1 MTRTARP
8 RVPGRIL
15 RIAGLP
21 THVLCEGTG
30 PVCVLSGGLG
40 SSWFDWDAVVPLLT
54 PHRTV
59 VRFDRPGLGLS
70 APAPARHVPTAAG
83 EADRI
88 LHVLEALGLTG
99 PCTVVGHSLA
109 GFHAEAFARLH
120 PARAAGLVL
129 VDSSTEPEADLRTP
143 ITPAAVRVGAARL
156 AAAALA
162 AAGLPHAL
170 GRTVRR
176 VAVRTQTV
184 RHRDPATDELVRHCY
199 GASRTLRAALLE
211 NATYAEAAAELV
223 ALRARRPLPGI
234 PVAVL
239 AAYDA
244 SDSPRRL
251 HLLEEQRRL
260 AAQLGEET
268 KTDFQ
273 LSAPAGHLLMMD
285 DPASIARA
293 VLGLPILV

>member
-1 MTRTARP
+1 MNRTAHP

-21 THVLCEGTG
+21 THVLREGTG

-40 SSWFDWDAVVPLLT
+40 SSWFDWDRVVPLLT

-59 VRFDRPGLGLS
+59 IRFDRPGLGLS
-70 APAPARHVPTAAG
+70 APAPAGQVPTVAG

-88 LHVLEALGLTG
+88 LRVLEALGLTG

-109 GFHAEAFARLH
+109 GFHAEAFARLY

-129 VDSSTEPEADLRTP
+129 VDSSTEPEADLRP
-143 ITPAAVRVGAARL
+143 PVTPAAVRAGAARL

-162 AAGLPHAL
+162 AMGLPHAL

-176 VAVRTQTV
+176 IAIRTQTV
-184 RHRDPATDELVRHCY
+184 HHRDPGTDELVHRCY
-199 GASRTLRAALLE
+199 GASRALRAALLE
-211 NATYAEAAAELV
+211 NATYAEVAAELV
-223 ALRARRPLPGI
+223 ELRARRPLPGI

-239 AAYDA
+239 AAHDGG
-244 SDSPRRL
+244 DSPRRL
-251 HLLEEQRRL
+251 RPLEQQRRL
-260 AAQLGEET
+260 AALLREET
-268 KTDFQ
+268 KTDFRI
-273 LSAPAGHLLMMD
+273 SAPAGHLLMMD
-285 DPASIARA
+285 DPAAIARA
-293 VLGLPILV
+293 VLDLPARA